1 MDKKE
6 RPPMYEYVQ
15 QRIRERAL
23 EEKYGLLSEE
33 EVTKLK
39 TDIWKSKR
47 RDEVPEVI
55 QKPLEN

>member
-6 RPPMYEYVQ
+6 RPPMYDYLQ

-39 TDIWKSKR
+39 TDIWKSKQ

-55 QKPLEN
+55 EKPLEN